1 VIFVPD
7 IGKRIKEKRIEL
19 GITQEDL
26 ASKLGYKSKTTIAKI
41 ENGTNDIT
49 QSRVV
54 DFANALNTTPA
65 YLMGWEDSESQSI
78 PILNKK
84 DERDI
89 AKRLEQTLDQLESDQ
104 DGLMF
109 SGEPLD
115 DQTRELLK
123 ASLQNSI
130 TIAKINAKQKFTPK
144 KYRDKK

>member
-1 VIFVPD
+1 MINVPD

-19 GITQEDL
+19 GITQEEL
-26 ASKLGYKSKTTIAKI
+26 AAKLGYKSKTTIAKI
-41 ENGTNDIT
+41 EKGTNDIT

-54 DFANALNTTPA
+54 DFANVLNTTPA
-65 YLMGWEDSESQSI
+65 YLMGWTDSDSGSTTT
-78 PILNKK
+78 LNKK
-84 DERDI
+84 DEKDI

-144 KYRDKK
+144 KYRK